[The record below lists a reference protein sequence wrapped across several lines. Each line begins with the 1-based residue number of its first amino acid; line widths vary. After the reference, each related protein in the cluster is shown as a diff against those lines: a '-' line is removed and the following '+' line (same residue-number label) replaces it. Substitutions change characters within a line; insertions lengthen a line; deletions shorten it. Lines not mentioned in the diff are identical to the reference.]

1 MIFIETPIFTKL
13 ITGLLPDDGYKE
25 LQRTLLVRPDIGAI
39 IKGSGGL
46 RKVRWNLPNEGKRGS
61 LRIIYYWDIPES
73 IYMLLPY
80 KKSKKE
86 DLTKEQIKILSQLMK
101 EYLK

>member
-13 ITGLLPDDGYKE
+13 ITELLPDDIYKE
-25 LQRTLLVRPDIGAI
+25 LQRTLLFRPDIGVI

-61 LRIIYYWDIPES
+61 LRIIYYWDISDS

-86 DLTKEQIKILSQLMK
+86 DLTKEQIKILGQLMK
-101 EYLK
+101 ERLK